1 MKTAVKP
8 RVSSSQNNNGVA
20 CYRQRLSNQP
30 HPLENL
36 DALATIMPFHRGQGI
51 RREGQSIEHWCFLI
65 SGGAR
70 RSIHPGNGGA
80 SFQRRFPLP
89 VSRCDI
95 ADYLRVSVETVSPAL
110 RASVNTASSSYWART
125 VNIVDRDVLEEG

>member
-20 CYRQRLSNQP
+20 CYRQQLSNQP

-36 DALATIMPFHRGQGI
+36 DALATIMPFHRGQEI
-51 RREGQSIEHWCFLI
+51 WREGQSIEHWCFLHFRCCAALHSSWKWRRVFPTAI
-65 SGGAR
+65 S
-70 RSIHPGNGGA
+70 
-80 SFQRRFPLP
+80 LP

-95 ADYLRVSVETVSPAL
+95 ADYLGVSVEAVSPAL
-110 RASVNTASSSYWART
+110 SGLSQRGVIKLLGTDGQHRRSR
-125 VNIVDRDVLEEG
+125 RP

>member
-20 CYRQRLSNQP
+20 CYRQQLSNQP

-36 DALATIMPFHRGQGI
+36 DALATIMPFHRGQEI
-51 RREGQSIEHWCFLI
+51 WREGQSIEHWCFLHFRCCAALHSSWKWRRVFPTAI
-65 SGGAR
+65 S
-70 RSIHPGNGGA
+70 
-80 SFQRRFPLP
+80 LP

-95 ADYLRVSVETVSPAL
+95 ADYLGVSVEAVSRRF
-110 RASVNTASSSYWART
+110 RASVNAASSSYWART